1 MGQGF
6 LQALIKM
13 GVLKAELVENFK
25 EEARSAGVS
34 LVAYL
39 LSKKIIT
46 QQDVAQAYSQDLSI
60 PYVENITELMAD
72 AALLGKIQFHFLRQN
87 NIIPVIINEKIVI
100 ISADPYKVQPI
111 DELMLL
117 LGRQVTQA
125 VAPTSVVIDAINR
138 YYPLEGTKQMMEE
151 LEEDSKLIEGEL
163 DLGSIDEQDVLS
175 MASKT
180 PVVKLVNHILFQAVK
195 REASDI
201 HIEPYEKEVRVRY
214 RVDGVMF
221 SALNPPKRIQS
232 ALISRIKIMANL
244 NIAEKRKPQDGRIE
258 IKAAGKEIDIR
269 VSVLPVIYG
278 ERVVMRLLDKS
289 KTFVKLETLGF
300 SPRDFSVLEHAISQP
315 NGIVLVSGPTG
326 SGKTTTLYSILSR
339 VNSPEVN
346 LVTVEDPV
354 EYQISGINQVQ
365 VNEKIGLTFAAALRS
380 ILRQDPDI
388 IMIGEARD
396 TETVQIAIQASLTGH
411 LVFST
416 IHTNN
421 APATITRLIDM
432 GIEPFLIAS
441 SVTAILA
448 QRLVRRLCESCK
460 RKYIPDQSSLTALGI
475 TPEQAQKITF
485 YEAVGCPKCM
495 NSGYA
500 GRLPIFEIMQMTP
513 GIAQLVVQRADSLK
527 IKEQALKDGMTLLLH
542 DGILKIEAG
551 ITTIEEV
558 LSVASADFEAGEVID

>member
-1 MGQGF
+1 MSQGF
-6 LQALIKM
+6 LQALIDM
-13 GVLKAELVENFK
+13 GALKAELVDNFK
-25 EEARSAGVS
+25 QEASDLNMT

-39 LSKKIIT
+39 LSKKIIS
-46 QQDVAQAYSQDLSI
+46 QKDVALAYSKDLSL
-60 PYVENITELMAD
+60 PYVDQITEAMTD

-87 NIIPVIINEKIVI
+87 NIIPVIIDEKIVI
-100 ISADPYKVQPI
+100 VSADPYKVQPI
-111 DELMLL
+111 DELKLL

-125 VAPTSVVIDAINR
+125 VAPTGVVIDAINR

-163 DLGSIDEQDVLS
+163 DLGSMEDQDVVS

-180 PVVKLVNHILFQAVK
+180 PVVKLVNHILFQAIK

-201 HIEPYEKEVRVRY
+201 HIEPYEKDVRVRY
-214 RVDGVMF
+214 RVDGAMF
-221 SALNPPKRIQS
+221 LALMPPKRIQG
-232 ALISRIKIMANL
+232 ALVSRLKIMANL

-269 VSVLPVIYG
+269 VSVLPVIHG

-289 KTFVKLETLGF
+289 KTFVKLESLGF
-300 SPRDFSVLEHAISQP
+300 SKRDFAILEHSISQP

-346 LVTVEDPV
+346 LITVEDPV

-388 IMIGEARD
+388 VMIGEARD
-396 TETVQIAIQASLTGH
+396 AETVQIAVQASLTGH

-460 RKYIPDQSSLTALGI
+460 KAYQPAPNLIAALGI
-475 TPEQAQKITF
+475 SPERAKTITF
-485 YEAVGCPKCM
+485 YQAVGCPKCM
-495 NSGYA
+495 ESGYS

-513 GIAQLVVQRADSLK
+513 GIAQLVVQRADALK
-527 IKEQALKDGMTLLLH
+527 IKEQALKDGMTLLVH

-551 ITTIEEV
+551 LTTIEEV
-558 LSVASADFEAGEVID
+558 MSAASGDQEVVVA

>member
-13 GVLKAELVENFK
+13 GVLKAELVESFK
-25 EEARSAGVS
+25 EEARSSGMS

-39 LSKKIIT
+39 LSKKIIS

-60 PYVENITELMAD
+60 PYIDQITESMAD

-87 NIIPVIINEKIVI
+87 NIIPVIIDEKIVI

-151 LEEDSKLIEGEL
+151 LEEDSKIIEGEL

-221 SALNPPKRIQS
+221 PALNPPKRIQS

-300 SPRDFSVLEHAISQP
+300 SPRDFAVLEHAISQP

-460 RKYIPDQSSLTALGI
+460 RKYTPDQSSLTALGI
-475 TPEQAQKITF
+475 TPEQAQKMTF

-513 GIAQLVVQRADSLK
+513 GISQLVVQRADSLK
-527 IKEQALKDGMTLLLH
+527 IKDQALKDGMTLLLH

-558 LSVASADFEAGEVID
+558 LSVASADFDPGE

>member
-1 MGQGF
+1 MSQGF
-6 LQALIKM
+6 LQALIEM
-13 GVLKAELVENFK
+13 GVLKAELVESYK
-25 EEARSAGVS
+25 EEARTAGVS
-34 LVAYL
+34 LLAYL
-39 LSKKIIT
+39 LNKKLVT
-46 QQDVAQAYSQDLSI
+46 QQDIARAYSKDLSI
-60 PYVENITELMAD
+60 PYIDQITESMTD

-87 NIIPVIINEKIVI
+87 NIIPVIIDEKIVI
-100 ISADPYKVQPI
+100 VSADPYKVQPI

-163 DLGSIDEQDVLS
+163 DLGSIEEQDVLS

-214 RVDGVMF
+214 RIDGVMF
-221 SALNPPKRIQS
+221 PALNPPKRIQS

-300 SPRDFSVLEHAISQP
+300 SPRDFAVLEHAISQP

-326 SGKTTTLYSILSR
+326 SGKTTTLYSILAR
-339 VNSPEVN
+339 VNSSEVN

-460 RKYIPDQSSLTALGI
+460 RPYQPDASSLAALGI
-475 TPEQAQKITF
+475 TPEQAKKITF
-485 YEAVGCPKCM
+485 YQAVGCLKCM
-495 NSGYA
+495 NSGYS
-500 GRLPIFEIMQMTP
+500 GRLPIFEIMQMTS
-513 GIAQLVVQRADSLK
+513 GVAQLVVQRADALK
-527 IKEQALKDGMTLLLH
+527 IKEQAIKDGMTLLLQ

-558 LSVASADFEAGEVID
+558 LSVASADFEPGD

>member
-13 GVLKAELVENFK
+13 GVLKAELVEGFK
-25 EEARSAGVS
+25 EEARELNIS
-34 LVAYL
+34 LVSYL
-39 LSKKIIT
+39 LSKKIVS
-46 QQDVAQAYSQDLSI
+46 QKDVALAYSQDLSI
-60 PYVENITELMAD
+60 PYVDQITEAMTD

-87 NIIPVIINEKIVI
+87 NIIPVIIDEKIVI
-100 ISADPYKVQPI
+100 VSADPYKVQPI
-111 DELMLL
+111 DELKLL
-117 LGRQVTQA
+117 LGRQVMQA
-125 VAPTSVVIDAINR
+125 VAQTAVVIDAVNR

-163 DLGSIDEQDVLS
+163 DLGSVEEQDVVS

-180 PVVKLVNHILFQAVK
+180 PVIKLVNHILFQAIK

-221 SALNPPKRIQS
+221 LALVPPKRIQG
-232 ALISRIKIMANL
+232 ALVSRLKIMANM
-244 NIAEKRKPQDGRIE
+244 NIAEKRKPQDNRFE

-269 VSVLPVIYG
+269 MSVLPVVHG

-289 KTFVKLETLGF
+289 RTFVKLETLGF
-300 SPRDFSVLEHAISQP
+300 SKRDFSVLEHSISQP

-346 LVTVEDPV
+346 LITVEDPV

-365 VNEKIGLTFAAALRS
+365 VNDKIGLTFAVALRS

-388 IMIGEARD
+388 VMIGEARD
-396 TETVQIAIQASLTGH
+396 AETIQIAIQASLTGH

-441 SVTAILA
+441 TVTSILA
-448 QRLVRRLCESCK
+448 QRLVRRLCQTCK
-460 RKYIPDQSSLTALGI
+460 RKYEPASNLLVALGI
-475 TPEQAQKITF
+475 TPERAKKIIF

-495 NSGYA
+495 DSGYS

-513 GIAQLVVQRADSLK
+513 GVAQLVVQRADALR
-527 IKEQALKDGMTLLLH
+527 IKQQALKDGMTLLVH

-551 ITTIEEV
+551 LTTIEEV
-558 LSVASADFEAGEVID
+558 MSAASGDQDAVAA